1 METTDTFTT
10 PPAHV
15 NFRAKRLF
23 GNVGEIKDG
32 AIAYLEP
39 GGGGPIE
46 PHTHPHNHLF
56 IVVKGEA
63 KVVFP
68 DREVI
73 IKENDSFLVQGTIPH
88 SVWNNSDQ
96 TSVIVGISTI

>member
-1 METTDTFTT
+1 MDTTDIFTT

-15 NFRAKRLF
+15 NFRAKKLF
-23 GNVGEIKDG
+23 GSVGEIKDG
-32 AIAYLEP
+32 AVAYLAP
-39 GGGGPIE
+39 GGGGPVE

-73 IKENDSFLVQGTIPH
+73 IEENCSFLVDGTVPH
-88 SVWNNSDQ
+88 SVWNNSGE
-96 TSVIVGISTI
+96 TAIIVGISVL